1 MDICINLGAT
11 MHDDESKYAIGEAG
25 GDTEKSERKMT
36 TATQIIRRVS
46 LSRLLVLLLF
56 LLLLLLL
63 HPQDTP

>member
-1 MDICINLGAT
+1 MNICINLGAT
-11 MHDDESKYAIGEAG
+11 MRDDESKYVIGEA

-36 TATQIIRRVS
+36 TATQIIRRVA